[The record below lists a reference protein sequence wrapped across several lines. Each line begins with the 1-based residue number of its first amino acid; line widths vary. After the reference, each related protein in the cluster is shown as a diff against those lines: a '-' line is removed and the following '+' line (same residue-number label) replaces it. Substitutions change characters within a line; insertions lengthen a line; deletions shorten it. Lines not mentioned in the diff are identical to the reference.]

1 MQCSCKTSK
10 ATRRR
15 DNDQSSDGY
24 AQQSPS
30 LASETCR
37 KRDREHSI
45 KDYPDEKSDIVSASW
60 IW

>member
-1 MQCSCKTSK
+1 MRCSGKTSK

-15 DNDQSSDGY
+15 DENESNDGY
-24 AQQSPS
+24 PQQSPS
-30 LASETCR
+30 LASETYP

-45 KDYPDEKSDIVSASW
+45 KDYPDEKSDIVPTSW